1 MVYDLGG
8 GTFDVSII
16 EIGGGVVEVIA
27 TCGDNHLGGDDFDQ
41 AVADYLIA
49 EFRKQEGIDLSKD
62 RMAMQRV
69 REEAEKAKKELSTAT
84 MANINLPFIAVGPD
98 GGKHMDINL
107 TRAKFDE
114 LTYSLV
120 ERTRGPVE
128 TALRDAGLSAS
139 ELGKVLLVG
148 GSTRIPAVQAKVK
161 QLTGMEPSR
170 SLNPG

>member
-1 MVYDLGG
+1 MERIINEPTAAALAYGLDKRSAAKIMVYDLGG

-69 REEAEKAKKELSTAT
+69 RRRPRKQRRNSPQPRWRISICRLLQLARMAASIWIST
-84 MANINLPFIAVGPD
+84 
-98 GGKHMDINL
+98 
-107 TRAKFDE
+107 
-114 LTYSLV
+114 S
-120 ERTRGPVE
+120 
-128 TALRDAGLSAS
+128 
-139 ELGKVLLVG
+139 
-148 GSTRIPAVQAKVK
+148 PARNS
-161 QLTGMEPSR
+161 M
-170 SLNPG
+170 N